1 MVTTGSGTIFG
12 DIPDLISHLEMV
24 YRDNQANASSED
36 NKFISWAKS
45 YLNQHRPYE
54 VFAIDGNYGIRL
66 TNGIR
71 IKVCPDAQDK
81 PRSGDMANPDTSISI
96 TKTR

>member
-12 DIPDLISHLEMV
+12 DIPDLISHLETL
-24 YRDNQANASSED
+24 YREKQNSTSGDDS
-36 NKFISWAKS
+36 KFIDWAKS
-45 YLNQHRPYE
+45 YLNQNRPYE

-81 PRSGDMANPDTSISI
+81 PKSGDMANPDNSISI
-96 TKTR
+96 TRNR